1 MSMIDIFM
9 YNFVYCLDIHI
20 NSQSFEFFYLTRYVG
35 YNAQT
40 KVEKKF
46 LIVNTTTHANDM
58 LLLASR

>member
-1 MSMIDIFM
+1 M

-46 LIVNTTTHANDM
+46 LIVNTTTHANAM